1 MSQVYNCILRRFP
14 ADKYKLFQE
23 GGNHYATTIF
33 VLVSAVQKVS
43 RCTRIPEGTLLY
55 RGLGG
60 LIDLPDKFHAAD
72 EQGRS
77 GYLDWGMMSTSSDR
91 NVALGYSGL
100 KQRRPRAMVMVIE
113 ATSVDRGA
121 DISEFSQYPGE
132 KEFLWV
138 PCSFVQRAQPGGGRV
153 EVVDGGLVTFVPV
166 RVNLNL
172 KTETVEELLEKK
184 KSMHVTAF
192 EFRVNELRLRLQ
204 DEATAGNA
212 EARLQRDKTSQ
223 GTFWKKEHSVAGYV
237 EAQVAKVEAV
247 LNKHRARA
255 AADYSDDVV
264 YRNLA
269 AESLEAA
276 SMAKS
281 ALRLWLRDELQP
293 IHHIEDCSL
302 LVLHRRF
309 ESFLR
314 LRYTGAQAGEER
326 RAAAIE
332 LCKARN
338 LMSSDANE
346 KDGNGEPLLIAL
358 AARGGS
364 GEDLEL
370 LVAAGA
376 DVAVVDDYEW
386 SAMHWAG
393 EQGHA
398 EVIKT
403 LVRAGANC
411 NQTDCDSRT
420 PLWVSCCI
428 GQLGCVTTLLDAK
441 ADVNQATT
449 DTGATALF
457 ISCDKGHG
465 SIVEAL
471 LDRGADV
478 NQAKT
483 DTGATALYI
492 ACDRGHGSIV
502 EALLGRGA
510 DVNQATTDDG
520 ATPLFVACQEGHGSI
535 VEALVGRRADVNQ
548 ARTGDGATPLF
559 IACHQG
565 HGSIVEALLGR
576 GADVNQ
582 AKTNTGGTPLYVA
595 CEGGHGSIVEA
606 LLGRGADVNQAKTDD
621 GSTPLYIACD
631 RGHGSIVEALLG
643 RGADVDQ
650 ATTDDGVTPLYIA
663 CDNHHTS
670 CVQLLVRARAD
681 LTLSVQGFTPL
692 QLASYNGFT
701 DIVTVIESGST

>member
-1 MSQVYNCILRRFP
+1 VSQVYNCVLRQFP
-14 ADKYKLFQE
+14 ADKYKLFHE
-23 GGNHYATTIF
+23 GGNLYATTIF

-72 EQGRS
+72 EKGRS

-91 NVALGYSGL
+91 NVALGYSGV

-166 RVNLNL
+166 RENLNL

-192 EFRVNELRLRLQ
+192 EFRVNELRQQLQ
-204 DEATAGNA
+204 DEAKAGNA
-212 EARLQRDKTSQ
+212 EARLKKDEVYKQI
-223 GTFWKKEHSVAGYV
+223 WKKEHSVAGYV
-237 EAQVAKVEAV
+237 EAQVVKVEAV
-247 LNKHRARA
+247 LKKHRARA

-276 SMAKS
+276 SMAQS
-281 ALRLWLRDELQP
+281 ALRLWLRDETQN
-293 IHHIEDCSL
+293 IFFIEDYSL
-302 LVLHRRF
+302 LQLHRRF

-314 LRYTGAQAGEER
+314 LQYTGAEAGEER
-326 RAAAIE
+326 RAAAVE

-338 LMSSDANE
+338 VMSSDAND
-346 KDGNGEPLLIAL
+346 KDENGEPLLVAL

-364 GEDLEL
+364 GEDVGL
-370 LVAAGA
+370 LLAAGA
-376 DVAVVDDYEW
+376 DVAAVDDNEE
-386 SAMHWAG
+386 SAMHLAG
-393 EQGHA
+393 QQGHA
-398 EVIKT
+398 EVIRT
-403 LVRAGANC
+403 LVCAGANC
-411 NQTDCDSRT
+411 NQPNWNGMA
-420 PLWVSCCI
+420 PLWVSCLN
-428 GQLGCVTTLLDAK
+428 GHLGSVTALLDAK
-441 ADVNQATT
+441 ADVNKARTDDGVTPLYMACEKGHGSIVEALLGRGADVNQATT
-449 DTGATALF
+449 DTGATPLF
-457 ISCDKGHG
+457 IACQKGHG

-471 LDRGADV
+471 LGRGADV
-478 NQAKT
+478 NQART
-483 DTGATALYI
+483 NDGVTPLWI
-492 ACDRGHGSIV
+492 ACQFGHGSIV

-520 ATPLFVACQEGHGSI
+520 TTPLFVACE
-535 VEALVGRRADVNQ
+535 N
-548 ARTGDGATPLF
+548 
-559 IACHQG
+559 G

-576 GADVNQ
+576 GADVN
-582 AKTNTGGTPLYVA
+582 KVTTDTGATPLYKA
-595 CEGGHGSIVEA
+595 CENG
-606 LLGRGADVNQAKTDD
+606 
-621 GSTPLYIACD
+621 
-631 RGHGSIVEALLG
+631 
-643 RGADVDQ
+643 
-650 ATTDDGVTPLYIA
+650 
-663 CDNHHTS
+663 HTS

-681 LTLSVQGFTPL
+681 LTLSVQGWTPL
-692 QLASYNGFT
+692 AVASSEGFT
-701 DIVTVIESGST
+701 DIVTIIESATA

>member
-1 MSQVYNCILRRFP
+1 VSQVYNCVLRQFP
-14 ADKYKLFQE
+14 ADKYKLFHE
-23 GGNHYATTIF
+23 GGNLYATTIF

-72 EQGRS
+72 EKGRS

-91 NVALGYSGL
+91 NVALGYSGV

-121 DISEFSQYPGE
+121 DISEFSQYPEE

-192 EFRVNELRLRLQ
+192 EFRVNELRQRLQ
-204 DEATAGNA
+204 DEANAGNA
-212 EARLQRDKTSQ
+212 EARLKRAKTKS
-223 GTFWKKEHSVAGYV
+223 GNFWNKEHSVEGYV
-237 EAQVAKVEAV
+237 EAQVVKVEAV
-247 LNKHRARA
+247 LKRHRARA

-276 SMAKS
+276 SMAQS

-293 IHHIEDCSL
+293 IHQIEESSL
-302 LVLHRRF
+302 LLLHRKF

-314 LRYTGAQAGEER
+314 LRYMGAQSGEER
-326 RAAAIE
+326 RAAAVE

-346 KDGNGEPLLIAL
+346 NDGNGEPVLVAL

-364 GEDLEL
+364 GEDVEL

-376 DVAVVDDYEW
+376 DVAAVGAGKK
-386 SAMHWAG
+386 SAIHCAG
-393 EQGHA
+393 TQGHT
-398 EVIKT
+398 EVIRT

-411 NQTDCDSRT
+411 NQPTGIGMT
-420 PLWVSCCI
+420 PLWMSCLN
-428 GQLGCVTTLLDAK
+428 GQLGSVTALLEAK
-441 ADVNQATT
+441 ADVN
-449 DTGATALF
+449 
-457 ISCDKGHG
+457 K
-465 SIVEAL
+465 
-471 LDRGADV
+471 
-478 NQAKT
+478 AKM
-483 DTGATALYI
+483 
-492 ACDRGHGSIV
+492 S
-502 EALLGRGA
+502 
-510 DVNQATTDDG
+510 DG
-520 ATPLFVACQEGHGSI
+520 T
-535 VEALVGRRADVNQ
+535 
-548 ARTGDGATPLF
+548 TPLF
-559 IACHQG
+559 IAC
-565 HGSIVEALLGR
+565 E
-576 GADVNQ
+576 
-582 AKTNTGGTPLYVA
+582 K
-595 CEGGHGSIVEA
+595 GHGSIVEA
-606 LLGRGADVNQAKTDD
+606 LLGRGADVNQAKTDT
-621 GSTPLYIACD
+621 GATPLFIACQNGHGIIVETLLGRGAD
-631 RGHGSIVEALLG
+631 VNQAKTDIGATPLLIACERGHGSIVEALLG
-643 RGADVDQ
+643 RGADVNK
-650 ATTDDGVTPLYIA
+650 ARTDSGATPLYKA
-663 CDNHHTS
+663 CEKHHTS

-681 LTLSVQGFTPL
+681 LSLSCNGQTPL
-692 QLASYNGFT
+692 ALASSKGFT
-701 DIVTVIESGST
+701 DIVAVIESGSP